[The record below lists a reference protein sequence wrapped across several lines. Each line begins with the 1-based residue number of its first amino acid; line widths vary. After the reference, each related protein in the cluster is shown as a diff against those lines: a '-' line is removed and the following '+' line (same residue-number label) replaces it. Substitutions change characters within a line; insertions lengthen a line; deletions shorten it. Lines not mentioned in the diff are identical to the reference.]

1 MIGQL
6 VLALSILV
14 GLHEFGHFAF
24 AKLFKIRVD
33 KFYIFFDF
41 LFPMPNVANFALF
54 KKKVGE
60 TEYGIGWFPLGGY
73 VQIHGMI
80 DETQDA
86 SALAG
91 PPQPDEFRGKPA
103 WQRLLVMLGG
113 IIMNVILGIVIFAAV
128 SYKWGDT
135 YLPAS
140 EARYGVVTSSLG
152 RSIGFQTGDKIVKIN
167 GRPFTEFDDVYK
179 PDVLMG
185 DNAYYT
191 VERNGQLL
199 DIKVPQT
206 FFAKVS
212 KQADQDSASFVTP
225 RMTFNVKTVSPGG
238 SSEKAG
244 LLAGDK
250 IVSVAGAP
258 VQYYDELKSILAA
271 HKSQRV
277 AMEVQ
282 RGGQTVPLSVS
293 VSKGGL
299 IGFVMEPTMKFSTH
313 YYSLAES
320 VPVGVKKAFGVI
332 GLQAKAFAKIGRGE
346 LSASES
352 LGGPVEIAQQ
362 FGGIWDW
369 QHFWGLAGG
378 LSMVLAFMNLLPIP
392 ALDGGHVVFLLYE
405 MILRRKPSDAFME
418 GAQRVGTFLILALMA
433 YVLVFKQIMKFF
445 PDKEEPQ
452 TEVTKPTPAQPA
464 RP

>member
-41 LFPMPNVANFALF
+41 LFPMPSVLNFALF

-113 IIMNVILGIVIFAAV
+113 IIMNVITGIVIFSALTFK
-128 SYKWGDT
+128 YGEP

-140 EARYGVVTSSLG
+140 EVKFGVVPNGLG
-152 RSIGFQTGDKIVKIN
+152 RQIGFRTGDHIVKIN
-167 GRPFTEFDDVYK
+167 GRPFQEFDEVHGQDVI
-179 PDVLMG
+179 LG
-185 DNAYYT
+185 SESYYT

-199 DIKVPQT
+199 DLKLPKNFLDKLANQ
-206 FFAKVS
+206 S
-212 KQADQDSASFVTP
+212 DSSFVEP
-225 RMTFNVKTVSPGG
+225 RLPFSVQET
-238 SSEKAG
+238 
-244 LLAGDK
+244 
-250 IVSVAGAP
+250 VAGQPAATAGIKANDKVVQVGAVP
-258 VQYYDELKSILAA
+258 VQYFDELTAA
-271 HKSQRV
+271 LYKYK
-277 AMEVQ
+277 
-282 RGGQTVPLSVS
+282 GQTVPVRVRRGTEELTLPVAVTSAG
-293 VSKGGL
+293 K
-299 IGFVMEPTMKFSTH
+299 IGFKPGFELHYSTRH
-313 YYSLAES
+313 FSLAGA
-320 VPVGVKKAFGVI
+320 VPQGAKQAFGII
-332 GLQAKAFAKIGRGE
+332 GAQAKAFGKILRRE
-346 LSASES
+346 VSASES

-362 FGGIWDW
+362 YGGQWNW
-369 QHFWGLAGG
+369 LKFWTLTGG

-405 MILRRKPSDAFME
+405 MILRRKPSDKFLE
-418 GAQRVGTFLILALMA
+418 GAQRVGTVLILALMG
-433 YVLVFKQIMKFF
+433 YVIIL
-445 PDKEEPQ
+445 
-452 TEVTKPTPAQPA
+452 KPLLKAFSH
-464 RP
+464 

>member
-41 LFPMPNVANFALF
+41 LFPMPSVMNFALV

-113 IIMNVILGIVIFAAV
+113 IIMNVILGVAIFAAMTFH
-128 SYKWGDT
+128 YGDT
-135 YLPAS
+135 FLPAS
-140 EARYGVVTSSLG
+140 EARYGILPNGLG
-152 RSIGFQTGDKIVKIN
+152 REIGFRTGDKIVKIN
-167 GRPFTEFDDVYK
+167 GRPFAEFDDVYK
-179 PDVLMG
+179 PEVIMG
-185 DNAYYT
+185 DNSYYT
-191 VERNGQLL
+191 VERDGQLKDINIPKDFL
-199 DIKVPQT
+199 DKFGKQSADSLLVRPRET
-206 FFAKVS
+206 FAVERVVS
-212 KQADQDSASFVTP
+212 
-225 RMTFNVKTVSPGG
+225 GG
-238 SSEKAG
+238 N
-244 LLAGDK
+244 
-250 IVSVAGAP
+250 
-258 VQYYDELKSILAA
+258 AA
-271 HKSQRV
+271 
-277 AMEVQ
+277 
-282 RGGQTVPLSVS
+282 
-293 VSKGGL
+293 KGGL
-299 IGFVMEPTMKFSTH
+299 QVGDAISTVAGRPVQFFDELQAALLANKAKTAPIVVQRNGQPITLNIAVDGAGHIGFERKSTLH
-313 YYSLAES
+313 LGTRHYSLAQAI
-320 VPVGVKKAFGVI
+320 PQGVNKAFGVI
-332 GLQAKAFAKIGRGE
+332 GLQARAFAKIGRGE
-346 LSASES
+346 ISASES

-362 FGGIWDW
+362 FGGTWDW
-369 QHFWGLAGG
+369 PHFWGLAGG

-405 MILRRKPSDAFME
+405 MILRRKPSDKFLE
-418 GAQRVGTFLILALMA
+418 GAQRVGTVLILALMA
-433 YVLVFKQIMKFF
+433 YVIVFKQVMKLF
-445 PDKEEPQ
+445 
-452 TEVTKPTPAQPA
+452 
-464 RP
+464 R

>member
-41 LFPMPNVANFALF
+41 LFPMPNVANFALV
-54 KKKVGE
+54 KKKIGE

-113 IIMNVILGIVIFAAV
+113 IMMNVLLGIIIFGAMTFH
-128 SYKWGDT
+128 YGDT
-135 YLPAS
+135 FLPAS
-140 EARYGVVTSSLG
+140 EARYGILPNGLG
-152 RSIGFQTGDKIVKIN
+152 REIGFRTGDKIVKIN
-167 GRPFTEFDDVYK
+167 GRPFAEFDDVYK
-179 PDVLMG
+179 PDVIMG
-185 DNAYYT
+185 DNSYYT
-191 VERNGQLL
+191 VERNGQLT
-199 DIKVPQT
+199 DIKIPKNFLDKFGKQSTDSLLVRPRET
-206 FFAKVS
+206 FAV
-212 KQADQDSASFVTP
+212 DRVTP
-225 RMTFNVKTVSPGG
+225 GG
-238 SSEKAG
+238 NAAKAG
-244 LLAGDK
+244 LQVGDV
-250 IVSVAGAP
+250 ITSVAGQP
-258 VQYYDELKSILAA
+258 VQFFDELQAVLLAN
-271 HKSQRV
+271 KDKTV
-277 AMEVQ
+277 PVLVQ
-282 RGGQTVPLSVS
+282 RSGQPLTLTIPVTNS
-293 VSKGGL
+293 GR
-299 IGFVMEPTMKFSTH
+299 IGFERKSTLQLGTRQ
-313 YYSLAES
+313 YTLAES
-320 VPVGVKKAFGVI
+320 IPQGVSKAFGVI
-332 GLQAKAFAKIGRGE
+332 GLQARAFGKIFKGE
-346 LSASES
+346 VSASES

-405 MILRRKPSDAFME
+405 MILRRKPSDKFLE
-418 GAQRVGTFLILALMA
+418 GAQRVGTVLILALMA
-433 YVLVFKQIMKFF
+433 YVIVFKQVMKLFH
-445 PDKEEPQ
+445 
-452 TEVTKPTPAQPA
+452 
-464 RP
+464 